1 MAEFFSLLVFKEL
14 SSRHSGKYTCVAT
27 NSAAKVNHTAELL
40 VKVPP
45 QWIFEPQDVAT
56 LLGNPLNV
64 HCEAKGF
71 PPPRVTWLRARERT
85 SNDYQ
90 PLIDGTDGRLTI
102 LPNGSLWTAS
112 AGPQDEGHYLC
123 RANNGIGS
131 GLSKVIYVSVH
142 GKLFVRFLSFF
153 FLLLKIFI
161 VYIYFFFSFLFTEPA
176 RFEFQSKNV
185 TIRRGESVTLDCTV
199 IGDNPIEVQW
209 MHNSDRLDT
218 NNHRLSISQIKTD
231 NGLKSQLSIGS
242 SDRQDSGVYRC
253 TADNAY
259 GRSEHLIYLAV
270 QGTKFNI

>member
-1 MAEFFSLLVFKEL
+1 MTVFLPQIEERGAEFFSLLVFKEL

-45 QWIFEPQDVAT
+45 QWIFEPLDVAT

-71 PPPRVTWLRARERT
+71 PPPRITWLRARGRT

-90 PLIDGTDGRLTI
+90 PLVDGSDGRLMI

-112 AGPQDEGHYLC
+112 AAPQDEGYYLC

-142 GKLFVRFLSFF
+142 GKNT
-153 FLLLKIFI
+153 I
-161 VYIYFFFSFLFTEPA
+161 T
-176 RFEFQSKNV
+176 V
-185 TIRRGESVTLDCTV
+185 TNYR
-199 IGDNPIEVQW
+199 
-209 MHNSDRLDT
+209 
-218 NNHRLSISQIKTD
+218 SINDKD
-231 NGLKSQLSIGS
+231 
-242 SDRQDSGVYRC
+242 
-253 TADNAY
+253 
-259 GRSEHLIYLAV
+259 LI
-270 QGTKFNI
+270 

>member
-1 MAEFFSLLVFKEL
+1 M
-14 SSRHSGKYTCVAT
+14 
-27 NSAAKVNHTAELL
+27 
-40 VKVPP
+40 
-45 QWIFEPQDVAT
+45 
-56 LLGNPLNV
+56 
-64 HCEAKGF
+64 
-71 PPPRVTWLRARERT
+71 
-85 SNDYQ
+85 
-90 PLIDGTDGRLTI
+90 
-102 LPNGSLWTAS
+102 
-112 AGPQDEGHYLC
+112 YLFM
-123 RANNGIGS
+123 
-131 GLSKVIYVSVH
+131 VSCQ
-142 GKLFVRFLSFF
+142 
-153 FLLLKIFI
+153 IFI
-161 VYIYFFFSFLFTEPA
+161 FLFFVIKNIYCIYIFFFFSFLFTEPA

>member
-71 PPPRVTWLRARERT
+71 PPPRVTWLRARGRT

-90 PLIDGTDGRLTI
+90 PLVDGSDGRLTI

-142 GKLFVRFLSFF
+142 GECFV
-153 FLLLKIFI
+153 K
-161 VYIYFFFSFLFTEPA
+161 
-176 RFEFQSKNV
+176 V
-185 TIRRGESVTLDCTV
+185 TKKYWGC
-199 IGDNPIEVQW
+199 
-209 MHNSDRLDT
+209 
-218 NNHRLSISQIKTD
+218 
-231 NGLKSQLSIGS
+231 
-242 SDRQDSGVYRC
+242 
-253 TADNAY
+253 
-259 GRSEHLIYLAV
+259 
-270 QGTKFNI
+270 